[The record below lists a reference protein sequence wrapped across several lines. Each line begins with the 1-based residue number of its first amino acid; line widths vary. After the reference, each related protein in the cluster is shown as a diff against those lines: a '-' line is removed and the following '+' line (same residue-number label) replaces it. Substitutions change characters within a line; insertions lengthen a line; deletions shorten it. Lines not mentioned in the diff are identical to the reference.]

1 MAKLSKKL
9 AKSLKSLRG
18 EETQRDF
25 AQKLG
30 IDVATL
36 NRVEQGIENITLA
49 TIQKMCDNLKCDI
62 GELFGCKD

>member
-36 NRVEQGIENITLA
+36 NRVEPRNREYHLS
-49 TIQKMCDNLKCDI
+49 DYP
-62 GELFGCKD
+62 KDV